1 LRWKVKAVDCII
13 KTLNPNNGGKMKFFK
28 KFLINLIGLVILGFA
43 LYLYSPKIISQVYSF
58 FGMMFGP
65 VLVILMV
72 IIAAIPQ
79 RRT

>member
-1 LRWKVKAVDCII
+1 
-13 KTLNPNNGGKMKFFK
+13 MKFFK